1 MSIYDNERPIGSPL
15 KIHSDSHVHNM
26 HRFLINAKT
35 ARKFCAM
42 FTEEEYQLRRIKNTQ
57 APKSFEDFKCEVS
70 FKIDNFTESK
80 VRELH
85 ELVEDG
91 DKVGAINAFFKNRKQ
106 WISNQPDSEILS
118 KRSQRQRASRK

>member
-1 MSIYDNERPIGSPL
+1 
-15 KIHSDSHVHNM
+15 M

-57 APKSFEDFKCEVS
+57 APKSFEDFKCEVT